1 MCGAMAKKSRD
12 SVGWNAG
19 PAEEPPVPAVGWDEL
34 LARAKASLDERGLER
49 QAKREAA
56 AERIRARNARN
67 GVGLKFDGD
76 GVRRALA
83 AYYCDIVLGDRP
95 RGYRKV
101 FRDEGVV
108 PSDLWLCEKVDADVM
123 LVNEYVNAEMHR
135 AMRADAEEAGRLAQ
149 MSQRR
154 LVTEEGCELNQRAV
168 EVSLK
173 ATMKDVYGDGAD
185 SSAQD
190 SKRGISYSFPNMT
203 LNWIVAPAELAKGV
217 AAKPEAEAIDV

>member
-1 MCGAMAKKSRD
+1 MAKKSRD
-12 SVGWNAG
+12 GVVGKAG
-19 PAEEPPVPAVGWDEL
+19 PAEEPPVPAVSWEEL

-67 GVGLKFDGD
+67 GVELKFDGD

-185 SSAQD
+185 SSSQD
-190 SKRGISYSFPNMT
+190 SKKGISYSFPNMT
-203 LNWIVAPAELAKGV
+203 LNWIMAPSELAKGV
-217 AAKPEAEAIDV
+217 AAKPEAVAIDL

>member
-1 MCGAMAKKSRD
+1 MSGHAKRKSVET
-12 SVGWNAG
+12 VGDDA
-19 PAEEPPVPAVGWDEL
+19 PAARVTWDEL

-49 QAKREAA
+49 QAKREAS
-56 AERIRARNARN
+56 AERIRRRNERN
-67 GVGLKFDGD
+67 GVVLKFDRD

-101 FRDEGVV
+101 FAEEGVV

-123 LVNEYVNAEMHR
+123 LVNEFINGEMHR

-173 ATMKDVYGDGAD
+173 ATMRDVYGDGERDGDA
-185 SSAQD
+185 
-190 SKRGISYSFPNMT
+190 KRKP
-203 LNWIVAPAELAKGV
+203 IVYRFENLTANFIMSPGELAEKRLDGATPV
-217 AAKPEAEAIDV
+217 SEVVDV

>member
-1 MCGAMAKKSRD
+1 MAGHSKRRRAVSRVD
-12 SVGWNAG
+12 GGGS
-19 PAEEPPVPAVGWDEL
+19 VPAASVTWDEL
-34 LARAKASLDERGLER
+34 LARAKASLDEQGEER

-56 AERIRARNARN
+56 AERIRARNERR
-67 GVGLKFDGD
+67 GVVLKFDAE

-83 AYYCDIVLGDRP
+83 AYYCDIVLGDSP
-95 RGYRKV
+95 RGYRRV

-123 LVNEYVNAEMHR
+123 LVNEFVNAEMHR
-135 AMRADAEEAGRLAQ
+135 AIKADAEEAGRLAQ

-173 ATMKDVYGDGAD
+173 ATMKDVYGDGAE
-185 SSAQD
+185 SAASD
-190 SKRGISYSFPNMT
+190 AKKSVTYSFPNMKAT
-203 LNWIVAPAELAKGV
+203 WIIAQPGVAERI
-217 AAKPEAEAIDV
+217 AAKPDPEAIDV